1 MYIHSLNFL
10 YLKNIFVRQG
20 LNIVRFKNQAVRQ
33 YFLSVC
39 NHQNVVCK
47 RLLFMYTK
55 LLYNITLFLHN
66 LEIHSLKKFNYV
78 IFQVRKLK

>member
-10 YLKNIFVRQG
+10 YLKNI
-20 LNIVRFKNQAVRQ
+20 IVRFKNQAVRQ

-78 IFQVRKLK
+78 IFQASTSQNKS